1 MITAIANRFVETNPQ
16 KAARLQR
23 EGTFFDV
30 IEKTV
35 AIVRKAYRD
44 ANPHISDDDINGLR
58 MLDEMIADDVL
69 AILTDGK

>member
-1 MITAIANRFVETNPQ
+1 MITTIANRFVETNPQ

-23 EGTFFDV
+23 EGIFFDE

-35 AIVRKAYRD
+35 AFVRKSYRD
-44 ANPHISDDDINGLR
+44 ANPHIADDDINGLR

-69 AILTDGK
+69 AILTNGK